1 MFKFFLITYPENISP
16 SKMSLPLES
25 GSNFDLSR
33 EINLF
38 GIRTALKLEFV
49 KDIIDTHDITKIKT
63 TIIALIVLFNL
74 NDFESYLVMFPGVP

>member
-1 MFKFFLITYPENISP
+1 
-16 SKMSLPLES
+16 MSLPLES

-49 KDIIDTHDITKIKT
+49 KDIIDTYDITKIKT
-63 TIIALIVLFNL
+63 TIIALTVVFNL
-74 NDFESYLVMFPGVP
+74 KDFELSSYVTWSSIKTITIYPR

>member
-1 MFKFFLITYPENISP
+1 MTLFSFISLFEFFLIKYPDSISP

-25 GSNFDLSR
+25 RSNFDLSR

-49 KDIIDTHDITKIKT
+49 KDIIDTYDITKI
-63 TIIALIVLFNL
+63 
-74 NDFESYLVMFPGVP
+74 